1 MTLSRLLTAAALA
14 ATLTA
19 CHSKE
24 TRQKIEAMENGHAVN
39 LAAPATPDAAA
50 PPKAFARHDTD
61 ALLDFSYSWPVE
73 AAAIPALAARF
84 TRDMELAHKDAVDT
98 ANEDQKAHASMGG
111 EFHGHQ
117 FQRSWSTAGQTPA
130 LLSLV
135 ATTSAF
141 TGGAHPNHG
150 SSALLWDRA
159 AGREIKL
166 AALYPRESTFA
177 GLVTDDWCK
186 AIDKARLD
194 RRGGVAMGGEF
205 DQCPPLTDLAI
216 VPADSDGDGKF
227 DRLRFLA
234 DPYVAGPYSEGD
246 YEIAFALEPAWIA
259 AMKPEWR
266 SSFEPRQPQ

>member
-1 MTLSRLLTAAALA
+1 MKSSRLLTAAALA
-14 ATLTA
+14 AALTA
-19 CHSKE
+19 CHSQE
-24 TRQKIEAMENGHAVN
+24 TRQKIEAMENGQAAD
-39 LAAPATPDAAA
+39 LAAPAAKDVSV
-50 PPKAFARHDTD
+50 PPKAFARHDKD
-61 ALLDFSYSWPVE
+61 ALLDFSYAWPVE
-73 AAAIPALAARF
+73 AAAIPALNARF
-84 TRDMELAHKDAVDT
+84 NRDMALAHKDAVET
-98 ANEDQKAHASMGG
+98 AQEDQKAHGSMGG
-111 EFHGHQ
+111 EFQGHQ

-150 SSALLWDRA
+150 SSALLWDRKA
-159 AGREIKL
+159 DREVKL
-166 AALYPRESTFA
+166 PALYPRESTFA
-177 GLVTDDWCK
+177 ALVTDDWCK
-186 AIDKARLD
+186 AIDKARFD

-246 YEIAFALEPAWIA
+246 YEIAFAFQPAWIA
-259 AMKPEWR
+259 ALKPEWR